1 MKGSPVMASIVPGLV
16 SPLAVEVSH
25 VWADGAELSQNTAQS
40 HIRGHGGSAVTIY
53 YLYSIP
59 LPPVADA
66 GSWDGTFRR
75 GKLAVAPW
83 PLPQKLRYARLR
95 TLEEGN
101 CRILREIVLHNI

>member
-1 MKGSPVMASIVPGLV
+1 MASIVPGLV

-53 YLYSIP
+53 YLYSTP
-59 LPPVADA
+59 LML
-66 GSWDGTFRR
+66 GWDGTFRR

>member
-53 YLYSIP
+53 YLYSTPLMLGWDIP
-59 LPPVADA
+59 PGQIGRGSLAPATKIKICTFTDIRGRKLPN
-66 GSWDGTFRR
+66 S
-75 GKLAVAPW
+75 
-83 PLPQKLRYARLR
+83 ARNSF
-95 TLEEGN
+95 T
-101 CRILREIVLHNI
+101 

>member
-40 HIRGHGGSAVTIY
+40 HIRGHGGSWVTIY

-59 LPPVADA
+59 LML
-66 GSWDGTFRR
+66 GWDGTFRR

-83 PLPQKLRYARLR
+83 TLPQKLRYARLR

>member
-66 GSWDGTFRR
+66 GLGWDIPPGQIGRGSLAPATKIKICTFTDIR
-75 GKLAVAPW
+75 GRKLPNS
-83 PLPQKLRYARLR
+83 ARNSF
-95 TLEEGN
+95 T
-101 CRILREIVLHNI
+101 

>member
-40 HIRGHGGSAVTIY
+40 HIRVHGGSWVTIY

-59 LPPVADA
+59 LML
-66 GSWDGTFRR
+66 GWDGMGWDIPPGQIGRGSLDPATKIKICTFTDIR
-75 GKLAVAPW
+75 GRKLPNS
-83 PLPQKLRYARLR
+83 ARNSF
-95 TLEEGN
+95 T
-101 CRILREIVLHNI
+101 

>member
-1 MKGSPVMASIVPGLV
+1 MKGPPVMSSIVPGLV

-59 LPPVADA
+59 LML
-66 GSWDGTFRR
+66 GWDGTFRR